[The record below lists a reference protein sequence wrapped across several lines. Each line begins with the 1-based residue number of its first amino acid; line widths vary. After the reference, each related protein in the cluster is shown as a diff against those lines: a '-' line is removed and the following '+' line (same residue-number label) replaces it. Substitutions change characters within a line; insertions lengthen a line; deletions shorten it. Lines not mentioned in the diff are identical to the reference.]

1 MYGIK
6 SNPAS
11 LLILIKCLV
20 VKTTKTI
27 KIKILIYASNGLC
40 TKKNRKD
47 QRKLKN
53 NWDKNKTID
62 FLATGFWIKIK

>member
-1 MYGIK
+1 MARFKIEAKEIQAMYGIK

-27 KIKILIYASNGLC
+27 RTKILIYASNGL
-40 TKKNRKD
+40 
-47 QRKLKN
+47 
-53 NWDKNKTID
+53 
-62 FLATGFWIKIK
+62 